1 MSENPGYTADFIKSD
16 TDQATFMAD
25 PALDH
30 LMTAL
35 VSISTE
41 LWVQAR
47 RMKIVERLLE
57 DHGKVTR
64 DLIES
69 YKPSAEEEKS
79 WRQERDQFI
88 ERTFGSIT
96 VGMLG
101 EGQPMMEFR
110 TGNNAGASSRPEQE
124 APASAGGGMGGEDQ

>member
-1 MSENPGYTADFIKSD
+1 MTANRGYTADFIKSD
-16 TDQATFMAD
+16 TDQATFMKD

-41 LWVQAR
+41 IWALAR
-47 RMKIVERLLE
+47 RSKITERLLE

-64 DLIES
+64 EMIES
-69 YKPSAEEEKS
+69 YKPGAEEEKA

-96 VGMLG
+96 AGYSG
-101 EGQPMMEFR
+101 EGRPLMPFQPR
-110 TGNNAGASSRPEQE
+110 S
-124 APASAGGGMGGEDQ
+124 GMGGNES

>member
-1 MSENPGYTADFIKSD
+1 MSDNPGYTADFIKSD

-69 YKPSAEEEKS
+69 YKPGAEEEKS
-79 WRQERDQFI
+79 WQQERDRFI

-96 VGMLG
+96 VGKSG

-110 TGNNAGASSRPEQE
+110 TRNYTGNSSRSGQQ
-124 APASAGGGMGGEDQ
+124 APGSGGGMGGDDQ